1 MYFNYSEFLN
11 YFFNLRRS
19 GIKLGLQHTFD
30 LLDKLGNPHD
40 HLKMI
45 HIAGTNGKG
54 SCSALIENILRIS
67 GKKTG
72 IFTSP
77 HLINFNERIKVNGK
91 PISNSAIASF
101 FKKNKHNIEKIKSTF
116 FEVST
121 VMALD
126 YFFKNKVDVAI
137 IETGLGGRLDST
149 NVIKPKLSIITH
161 ISLDHLDILGDS
173 ISKIAREKA
182 GIIKFNTPVVI
193 SKQLSEVKKVLFK
206 KALTISSPIFEVKN
220 ISNIE
225 LSETGTNFKYKDK
238 SYHTPLFGLHQAQN
252 ASLAIEAVNKYDKK
266 ISNDVIIKGISSV
279 FWPGRIQKVYKN
291 IFFDVSH
298 NQESIKLLIS
308 TIKIIFPK
316 KLLFGLFCIK
326 GDKDLNLIAKELYKV
341 FNMLFICEDKN
352 NLLIDKVILSKKLN
366 SYNIKN
372 EIVESINIGIKKI
385 KYLSINNGIG
395 LIFGSHYIAEEIFKG
410 FQISFDKVD
419 I

>member
-1 MYFNYSEFLN
+1 MYSNYSKFLN
-11 YFFNLRRS
+11 YFFNLNRS
-19 GIKLGLQHTFD
+19 GIKLGLEHTFD
-30 LLDKLGNPHD
+30 LLAKLGNPHD

-77 HLINFNERIKVNGK
+77 HLINFNERIRVNGK
-91 PISNSAIASF
+91 PIANSAIASF
-101 FKKNKHNIEKIKSTF
+101 FKKNKENIEKIKSTF

-126 YFFKNKVDVAI
+126 YFFKSKVDVAI

-173 ISKIAREKA
+173 ILKIAKEKA
-182 GIIKFNTPVVI
+182 GIIKSDTPVVM
-193 SKQLSEVKKVLFK
+193 SRQLDGVKEILFK
-206 KALTISSPIFEVKN
+206 KALIKSSPIFEVKK
-220 ISNIE
+220 ISNIT
-225 LSETGTNFKYKDK
+225 LSEVGTSFKYKYK
-238 SYHTPLFGLHQAQN
+238 NYCTPLFGLHQAQN

-266 ISNDVIIKGISSV
+266 ISNNIIAKGISSV
-279 FWPGRIQKVYKN
+279 YWPGRIQKVYKN

-298 NQESIKLLIS
+298 NKESIKSLIS

-316 KLLFGLFCIK
+316 KLLFGLFCLK
-326 GDKDLNLIAKELYKV
+326 KDKDLRLIAEELYNV
-341 FNMLFICEDKN
+341 FSKLFICDDKN
-352 NLLIDKVILSKKLN
+352 NLLIDKTILSKQLN
-366 SYNIKN
+366 SYHIKN
-372 EIVESINIGIKKI
+372 EIVESIDIGIREI
-385 KYLSINNGIG
+385 KNLSLNNGIG